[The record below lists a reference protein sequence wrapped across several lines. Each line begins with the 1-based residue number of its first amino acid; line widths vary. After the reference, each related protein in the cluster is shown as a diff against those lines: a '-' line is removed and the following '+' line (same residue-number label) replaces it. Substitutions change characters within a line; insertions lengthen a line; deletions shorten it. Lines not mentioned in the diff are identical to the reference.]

1 MEIDPGS
8 PVDGVSGSAV
18 PALDPHRHGLAPN
31 AIGLLQSIVIS
42 VANSAPTAA
51 MTVTFAGLVVIAAGG
66 GAVAI
71 FITMLPMLVIA
82 YSFQRLN
89 RWEANC
95 GAQYVW
101 VGRAVGPR
109 LGFMTG
115 WTVLGALMLGTV
127 ATVLP
132 VGPSFLD
139 LVGLNSSSQF
149 GSVASST
156 VLMVIVLI
164 VAILGITLTARVQI
178 VMAAIEY
185 AIVGVLTVIGLWDT
199 FISQP
204 SGFVSP
210 SWSWLSPTGVGG
222 AGNLVGTLLLSVFL
236 IAGWDASLYVN
247 EETENAEV
255 NPGRAV
261 MISVIFLGIFYM
273 LMMFAFQAVAPASA
287 IDAHAAQGLSFAA
300 DRVAGRSGDKAMSL
314 AVLLSA
320 VATTQIGFVTL
331 SRVSYSMGT
340 DGLLPAAFGQLHR
353 RYRTPVFG
361 TIFFAAV
368 TIVVTAGSIYSS
380 SVADAFTEI
389 IATTGVLYGLFYAV
403 TALTNTWYFR
413 SQLRASAGNLL
424 LVGILP
430 VAAAGFLGWIIVKSI
445 AGFTRGENVTL
456 LGILASGL
464 VMLAIAQMK
473 KSPFFDIP
481 RAKHGDNA

>member
-222 AGNLVGTLLLSVFL
+222 AGNLVGTLLLSFFL

-261 MISVIFLGIFYM
+261 MISVIFLGVFYM
-273 LMMFAFQAVAPASA
+273 LMMFAFQAVAPRALSTLTLPKASA
-287 IDAHAAQGLSFAA
+287 SLPTGWP
-300 DRVAGRSGDKAMSL
+300 AGP
-314 AVLLSA
+314 
-320 VATTQIGFVTL
+320 VT
-331 SRVSYSMGT
+331 
-340 DGLLPAAFGQLHR
+340 R
-353 RYRTPVFG
+353 R
-361 TIFFAAV
+361 
-368 TIVVTAGSIYSS
+368 
-380 SVADAFTEI
+380 
-389 IATTGVLYGLFYAV
+389 
-403 TALTNTWYFR
+403 
-413 SQLRASAGNLL
+413 
-424 LVGILP
+424 
-430 VAAAGFLGWIIVKSI
+430 
-445 AGFTRGENVTL
+445 
-456 LGILASGL
+456 
-464 VMLAIAQMK
+464 
-473 KSPFFDIP
+473 
-481 RAKHGDNA
+481 